1 MTWYLDRDEDYP
13 EQPIRIDT
21 QYDEAFINVD
31 TAPDALFD
39 LSDDPSNS
47 ISARRGW
54 SGPER
59 VPSDPEEREAA
70 ATIIITCHLDD
81 VGLVLESLSPYTEVP
96 DE

>member
-1 MTWYLDRDEDYP
+1 MTWYLDRDETYP

-31 TAPDALFD
+31 TTPEALFD
-39 LSDDPSNS
+39 LADDPSNS
-47 ISARRGW
+47 ITAERAW
-54 SGPER
+54 SER
-59 VPSDPEEREAA
+59 PPIDDEEREDA
-70 ATIIITCHLDD
+70 ATIVITCELDD